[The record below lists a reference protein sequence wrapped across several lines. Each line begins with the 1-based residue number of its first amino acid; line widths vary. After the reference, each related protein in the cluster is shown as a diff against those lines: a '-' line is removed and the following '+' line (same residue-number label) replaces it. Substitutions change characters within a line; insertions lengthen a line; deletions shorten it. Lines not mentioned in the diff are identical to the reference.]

1 MNILVA
7 KMLSLFKSD
16 RYAENTID
24 LTEKPISTA
33 AFVVNKEPKQLH
45 QGKRRL
51 KEIYTSHWDLD
62 YLPRKEVD
70 KILAEIKHIKL

>member
-24 LTEKPISTA
+24 LAEKPISTA
-33 AFVVNKEPKQLH
+33 AVVEAASFTGTMLARMTKD
-45 QGKRRL
+45 
-51 KEIYTSHWDLD
+51 DL
-62 YLPRKEVD
+62 
-70 KILAEIKHIKL
+70 